1 MVFYI
6 KVLLTLKC
14 CLLMT
19 VAKIL
24 LGQFAMIMLLP
35 PRASGVDSIDFTIF
49 LGNDSG
55 KLIGWIE

>member
-24 LGQFAMIMLLP
+24 LGQFAMIMLLS

-49 LGNDSG
+49 LAMILLN
-55 KLIGWIE
+55 